1 MIEIATPKITG
12 NSRRRPGVGL
22 MKKHSVKTDMTPM
35 VDLGFLLI
43 AFFVMTTE
51 LSKPSMVNLNMPKKG
66 TEMPLG
72 NSNALTILL
81 EDNDRV
87 YYYPGDWKDALANG
101 QVFKTNFSESNGL
114 GKVIREKQKWLDAN
128 SKKEGRD
135 GLMLLIK
142 PGKGA
147 NYKNVMNALDEALIN
162 NVKKYALLTVE
173 TEEKEWMKNRI
184 NKLFLIE

>member
-1 MIEIATPKITG
+1 MTEIATTKSIG
-12 NSRRRPGVGL
+12 NSRRRAGVGR
-22 MKKHSVKTDMTPM
+22 MKRYSVKTDMTPM

-51 LSKPSMVNLNMPKKG
+51 LSKPTVVKLNMPKNG
-66 TEMPLG
+66 PPTTLG

-87 YYYPGDWKDALANG
+87 YYYPGDWKGALANG

-114 GKVIREKQKWLDAN
+114 GKVIRKKQKWLDAN

-135 GLMLLIK
+135 GLMLLLK

-173 TEEKEWMKNRI
+173 PEETEWMKMQDQ
-184 NKLFLIE
+184 

>member
-1 MIEIATPKITG
+1 MTEITTAGSTG
-12 NSRRRPGVGL
+12 NSRRRPGVGR
-22 MKKHSVKTDMTPM
+22 MKRHSVKTDMTPM

-51 LSKPSMVNLNMPKKG
+51 LSKPTVVNLNMPKSG
-66 TEMPLG
+66 PSMPVG

-81 EDNDRV
+81 DDNDRV

-142 PGKGA
+142 PGKDA
-147 NYKNVMNALDEALIN
+147 NYKNVINALDEALIN
-162 NVKKYALLTVE
+162 VVKKYALLPVE
-173 TEEKEWMKNRI
+173 QEETEWMKNQDQ
-184 NKLFLIE
+184 

>member
-1 MIEIATPKITG
+1 MTEISVTG
-12 NSRRRPGVGL
+12 NIGNGRRRAGVRR
-22 MKKHSVKTDMTPM
+22 MKRHSVKTDMTPM

-51 LSKPSMVNLNMPKKG
+51 LIKPTVVNLNMPKSG
-66 TEMPLG
+66 PPMPVG

-81 EDNDRV
+81 DDNDRV
-87 YYYPGDWKDALANG
+87 YYYPGDWKEALANG
-101 QVFKTNFSESNGL
+101 QVFKTNFSETGGL
-114 GKVIREKQKWLDAN
+114 GKVIREKQKWLEAN

-147 NYKNVMNALDEALIN
+147 NYRNVINTLDEALIN
-162 NVKKYALLTVE
+162 VVKKYALLPVE
-173 TEEKEWMKNRI
+173 PEETEWMKKQNQ
-184 NKLFLIE
+184 

>member
-1 MIEIATPKITG
+1 MTEIATTASIG
-12 NSRRRPGVGL
+12 NSRRRAGAGR
-22 MKKHSVKTDMTPM
+22 MKRHSVKTDMTPM

-51 LSKPSMVNLNMPKKG
+51 LSKPTVVKLNMPKNG
-66 TEMPLG
+66 PPMPVG

-87 YYYPGDWKDALANG
+87 YYYPGDWKDALADG

-114 GKVIREKQKWLDAN
+114 GKVIREKQKWLDVN
-128 SKKEGRD
+128 NKKEGRD

-147 NYKNVMNALDEALIN
+147 NYKSVIDALDEALIN

-173 TEEKEWMKNRI
+173 TEEKEWMK
-184 NKLFLIE
+184 KQDQ